1 MMDGSSPPV
10 SARFAMLVRCL
21 AADQRRPDFPCF
33 RSRLARV
40 GLSLFTAR
48 CFVERRFTDDI
59 RSADSSCCACPKF
72 CRWSAYACL
81 RSSASC
87 CHSDRMAAPSAA
99 SRSSMAYGQETPL
112 VLGTIKSFKEVW
124 QAKPERE
131 RKKLAEKAQAL
142 ALRQTT
148 HACLDQPKNHVA
160 VALAGAAHGPKAVGH
175 GPSNQTWRA
184 PRDGLVFVAH
194 AALRER
200 EGDRVEGGL
209 RDRDADHGRFRREP
223 MDATLAAV
231 SVSLVMKRSST
242 GRAGA
247 SGLPTRR
254 LGRRRFSG
262 PRAAGKCEWSF
273 GENPA

>member
-1 MMDGSSPPV
+1 MSQWGHDNGRLSRRHRLQRLSK
-10 SARFAMLVRCL
+10 SARSL
-21 AADQRRPDFPCF
+21 AGHNGRTR
-33 RSRLARV
+33 
-40 GLSLFTAR
+40 
-48 CFVERRFTDDI
+48 
-59 RSADSSCCACPKF
+59 
-72 CRWSAYACL
+72 
-81 RSSASC
+81 
-87 CHSDRMAAPSAA
+87 
-99 SRSSMAYGQETPL
+99 
-112 VLGTIKSFKEVW
+112 
-124 QAKPERE
+124 
-131 RKKLAEKAQAL
+131 
-142 ALRQTT
+142 
-148 HACLDQPKNHVA
+148 ACLDQPKNHVA

-247 SGLPTRR
+247 SRLPTRR